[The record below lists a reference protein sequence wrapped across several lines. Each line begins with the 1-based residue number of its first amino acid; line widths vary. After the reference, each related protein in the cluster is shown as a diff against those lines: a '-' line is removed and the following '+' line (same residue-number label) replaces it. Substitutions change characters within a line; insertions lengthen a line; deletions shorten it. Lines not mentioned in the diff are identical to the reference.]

1 MGRRRE
7 QKAMAKALAQVGE
20 EMTRSFNDLA
30 KTFERAGAAMAPKSK
45 LGHSAYTTYNEN
57 VYPTLKRETMD
68 GWAETMLK
76 AQRPERPPPP
86 PEPTNLDWLN
96 EEIGRVRLNA

>member
-1 MGRRRE
+1 
-7 QKAMAKALAQVGE
+7 
-20 EMTRSFNDLA
+20 
-30 KTFERAGAAMAPKSK
+30 
-45 LGHSAYTTYNEN
+45 
-57 VYPTLKRETMD
+57 
-68 GWAETMLK
+68 MLK